1 MQVLTGQYPTLYTH
15 KFKIDYTDFQP
26 STTFSNQFTFLTL
39 AKTVQVV
46 QVQIYCLT
54 PFAGTGI
61 TNATIRIF
69 DAAELPSASL
79 LTGMFTQCVVFG
91 AHSTKMGANQW
102 IQPRARVTAPTTQSI
117 ICGMVSPTDLSCR
130 LVLPTGQIINNL
142 TAGSVWVW
150 VTVMKLP

>member
-15 KFKIDYTDFQP
+15 KFKIDFTDFKP
-26 STTFSNQFTFLTL
+26 SATFSNQFTFLTL
-39 AKTVQVV
+39 ARTVQVV
-46 QVQIYCLT
+46 HVQIYCTT
-54 PFAGTGI
+54 PFAGSGI

-91 AHSTKMGANQW
+91 SHSGKMGANQW
-102 IQPRARVTAPTTQSI
+102 TQPRARVTAPTTQSI
-117 ICGMVSPTDLSCR
+117 ICDMLAPTSLSCR

-142 TAGSVWVW
+142 NAGSVWVW
-150 VTVMKLP
+150 VTVMKIP

>member
-1 MQVLTGQYPTLYTH
+1 MQILTGQYPSLYTH
-15 KFKIDYTDFQP
+15 KFKIDYTDFKP
-26 STTFSNQFTFLTL
+26 STTFSNQFTFLKL

-54 PFAGTGI
+54 PFAGSGI
-61 TNATIRIF
+61 TNATLRIF

-79 LTGMFTQCVVFG
+79 LTGMFSQCVVFG

-117 ICGMVSPTDLSCR
+117 ICDMVNPTSLSCR
-130 LVLPTGQIINNL
+130 LVLPSGQIINNL
-142 TAGSVWVW
+142 TQGSAYVW
-150 VTVMKLP
+150 VTVMKLS